1 MSAGPVLGVREK
13 HVARILAWLMRN
25 EGVDAEAI
33 ERAVLSAL
41 AMRPGEMVTLTG
53 GAGELLRR
61 AFVDGQ
67 VALLTNAAGDPPPV

>member
-1 MSAGPVLGVREK
+1 
-13 HVARILAWLMRN
+13 
-25 EGVDAEAI
+25 
-33 ERAVLSAL
+33 
-41 AMRPGEMVTLTG
+41 MVTLTG